1 MAASARPPRGPKTT
15 AKPARPPAGSPPGQ
29 NSSSGPGEPQQP
41 PEGQS
46 SSFRQA
52 VDRGKGWGSKA
63 AAATA
68 KPTAKATHAVGG
80 LLFGMFAYA
89 LLINGIR
96 YGTPGI
102 TGWLNAKFF
111 NKPMQG
117 PAVAGGGGASPAP
130 GNKPSESLASG
141 STSASGSGV
150 TA

>member
-1 MAASARPPRGPKTT
+1 MAASARPPRAPKTT
-15 AKPARPPAGSPPGQ
+15 AKPAHPPAGSTPGQ
-29 NSSSGPGEPQQP
+29 NSSSGPGEPEQP
-41 PEGQS
+41 PEGPS
-46 SSFRQA
+46 SLRQA

-117 PAVAGGGGASPAP
+117 PAVVGGGGAAPSP
-130 GNKPSESLASG
+130 GNKPGESL
-141 STSASGSGV
+141 TSSPSSAGGSGV